1 MLGKVRY
8 YMNKM
13 NFKNG
18 VKEWILSIQ
27 HLFAMFGATV
37 LVPLLVGIN
46 PSVAILTAGLG
57 TLIFHLCTKG
67 KVPAFLGSSFAF
79 IAPIIS
85 VSTMYGFEYVQGSVI
100 VVGLAYALM
109 SFLVYKVG
117 AKRISKF
124 LPPHIVGAMI
134 IIIGLTL
141 IPSAITNVQTHISI
155 ATITLAVSL
164 LITFFG
170 KGFLKQ
176 LGILMGVIVGYLLAL
191 WVGLVDTSIITNASL
206 FSNPIT
212 FTVPKFGLDAMM
224 IIVPLA
230 ICTILEHI
238 GDITTN
244 GTVVGKDFVK
254 DPGLHRTLLGDGL
267 ATAMAGLFGSVPNT
281 TYGENTSLLAITKN
295 YNPKLL
301 RRTSIIA
308 IVLSFIGV
316 FGAILQSVPAC
327 VIGGISLQ
335 LYCMIAWIG
344 VKNIK
349 DNKSYVNPYK
359 VAVILVMLVIGLG
372 NLIGL
377 NFSIALGSV
386 TLSGLSLAGV
396 IGIILNAILMRFDRK
411 AK

>member
-1 MLGKVRY
+1 MNKL
-8 YMNKM
+8 NKM

-18 VKEWILSIQ
+18 ARDWILSIQ
-27 HLFAMFGATV
+27 HLFACFGATV

-46 PSVAILTAGLG
+46 PSVAILTAGIG

-85 VSTMYGFEYVQGSVI
+85 VSSMYGFEYVQGSVI
-100 VVGLAYALM
+100 VVGLVYTLM
-109 SFLVYKVG
+109 SYLVYKVG
-117 AKRISKF
+117 AERISKF

-141 IPSAITNVQTHISI
+141 IPSAITNVQTHILV
-155 ATITLAVSL
+155 ATITLVVSL
-164 LITFFG
+164 LITFLG
-170 KGFLKQ
+170 KGFFKQ

-191 WVGLVDTSIITNASL
+191 WLGLVDTSIIVNASL
-206 FSNPIT
+206 FSNPIQ
-212 FTVPKFGLDAMM
+212 FTVPKFGLDAML

-244 GTVVGKDFVK
+244 GTVVGKNFVK
-254 DPGLHRTLLGDGL
+254 EPGLHRTLLGDGL
-267 ATAMAGLFGSVPNT
+267 ATAMAGLLGSVPNT

-295 YNPKLL
+295 YDPKLL

-308 IVLSFIGV
+308 IVLSFIGI
-316 FGAILQSVPAC
+316 FGAVLQSVPAC

-349 DNKSYVNPYK
+349 DNKSYTSIYK
-359 VAVILVMLVIGLG
+359 LAVIIVMLLIGLG
-372 NLIGL
+372 NLVGL

-386 TLSGLSLAGV
+386 TLSGLSLAGIV
-396 IGIILNAILMRFDRK
+396 GILLNAILMKLDKK
-411 AK
+411 AE

>member
-1 MLGKVRY
+1 
-8 YMNKM
+8 MNKL
-13 NFKNG
+13 NLKNEMKDW
-18 VKEWILSIQ
+18 VLSIQ

-46 PSVAILTAGLG
+46 PSIAILTAGLG
-57 TLIFHLCTKG
+57 TLVFHLCSKG
-67 KVPAFLGSSFAF
+67 KVPVFLGSSFAF
-79 IAPIIS
+79 ISPIIL
-85 VSTMYGFEYVQGSVI
+85 VSTTYGFAYVQGSVI
-100 VVGLAYALM
+100 IVGLVYALM
-109 SFLVYKVG
+109 SYLVYKIG
-117 AKRISKF
+117 TERISKY
-124 LPPHIVGAMI
+124 LPPHVVGAMI

-141 IPSAITNVQTHISI
+141 IPSAITNCQTHISI
-155 ATITLAVSL
+155 ATITLVTSL

-170 KGFLKQ
+170 KGFIKQ
-176 LGILMGVIVGYLLAL
+176 LGILIGVIVGYLLSL
-191 WVGLVDTSIITNASL
+191 WVGLVDTSIIANASL
-206 FSNPIT
+206 FSNPIN
-212 FTVPKFGLDAMM
+212 FTVPKFGLEAIL

-254 DPGLHRTLLGDGL
+254 EPGLHRTILGDGL
-267 ATAMAGLFGSVPNT
+267 ATALAGLLGSVPNT

-301 RRTSIIA
+301 RRTAIIA

-316 FGAILQSVPAC
+316 VGATLQSVPAS

-335 LYCMIAWIG
+335 LYCMISWIG

-349 DNKSYVNPYK
+349 DNKSYMSVTK
-359 VAVILVMLVIGLG
+359 LIVIIVMLFIGLDS
-372 NLIGL
+372 LIGINL
-377 NFSIALGSV
+377 SIAIGSI

-396 IGIILNAILMRFDRK
+396 VGIVLNAIITSIEKRVTSK
-411 AK
+411 

>member
-1 MLGKVRY
+1 
-8 YMNKM
+8 MNKL
-13 NFKNG
+13 NLKNEMKDW
-18 VKEWILSIQ
+18 VLSIQ

-46 PSVAILTAGLG
+46 PSIAILTAGLG
-57 TLIFHLCTKG
+57 TLVFHLCTKG

-79 IAPIIS
+79 ISPIIL
-85 VSTMYGFEYVQGSVI
+85 VSTTYGFAYVQGSVI
-100 VVGLAYALM
+100 IVGLVYALM
-109 SFLVYKVG
+109 SFLVYKIG
-117 AKRISKF
+117 TERISKY
-124 LPPHIVGAMI
+124 LPPHVVGAMI

-141 IPSAITNVQTHISI
+141 IPSAITNCQTHISI
-155 ATITLAVSL
+155 ATVTLVTSL

-170 KGFLKQ
+170 KGFIKQ
-176 LGILMGVIVGYLLAL
+176 LGILIGVVVGYLLSL
-191 WVGLVDTSIITNASL
+191 WVGLVDTSIIANASL
-206 FSNPIT
+206 FSNPIV
-212 FTVPKFGLDAMM
+212 FTVPKFGLEAIL

-244 GTVVGKDFVK
+244 GTVVGKNFVK
-254 DPGLHRTLLGDGL
+254 DPGLHRSILGDGL
-267 ATAMAGLFGSVPNT
+267 ATALAGLLGSVPNT

-301 RRTSIIA
+301 RRTAIIA

-316 FGAILQSVPAC
+316 VGATLQSVPAS

-335 LYCMIAWIG
+335 LYCMISWIG

-349 DNKSYVNPYK
+349 DNKSYMSVTK
-359 VAVILVMLVIGLG
+359 LIVIIVMLFIGLG
-372 NLIGL
+372 SLIGVNL
-377 NFSIALGSV
+377 SIAIGSV

-396 IGIILNAILMRFDRK
+396 VGIVLNAIITSVEKRVTSK
-411 AK
+411 